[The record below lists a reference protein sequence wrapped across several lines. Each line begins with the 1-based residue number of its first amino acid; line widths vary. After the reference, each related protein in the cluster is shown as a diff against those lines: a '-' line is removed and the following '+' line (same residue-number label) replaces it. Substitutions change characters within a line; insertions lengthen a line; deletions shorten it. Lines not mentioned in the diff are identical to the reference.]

1 MTGCCCACGWRRAI
15 VAPCRRA
22 SRCCGARR
30 RQARRVAV
38 SRRRDDESSSSV
50 PEARHGCAGA
60 RPSAGGCGGPCR
72 GPPRRMTAR
81 VAAPPMLEADVRDAR
96 AWRRDALNP
105 SDWLV
110 PLSPQCL
117 DELDA
122 AVRAVREDPLPPL
135 MLTPDQFR
143 LGACAQVM
151 ARARAMLCTGI
162 GLVVLDRVP
171 VERYSPEENRALA
184 WLLGSLLGRLVAQKW
199 DGTMIYDVKDTG
211 RTLEYGVRRSVTNLD
226 LVFHTDAAWLEL
238 PPELVGL
245 YCINP
250 AREGGVSRFVSLV
263 SVHNEMA
270 RRHTALLARL
280 YRPVP
285 WDRQAEHAGEPL
297 DAEAREALT
306 AMREILDSPELAV
319 QLTIQR
325 GQVQLIN
332 NRAFAHARTDFTD
345 ATEPDLKRHMIRLW
359 TREDGR

>member
-1 MTGCCCACGWRRAI
+1 MTT
-15 VAPCRRA
+15 P
-22 SRCCGARR
+22 
-30 RQARRVAV
+30 
-38 SRRRDDESSSSV
+38 
-50 PEARHGCAGA
+50 
-60 RPSAGGCGGPCR
+60 
-72 GPPRRMTAR
+72 
-81 VAAPPMLEADVRDAR
+81 VAAAPMLAADVRDAR
-96 AWRRDALNP
+96 AWRRDALKE

-110 PLSPQCL
+110 PLSSRCL

-122 AVRAVREDPLPPL
+122 VARAVREDPLPVL
-135 MLTPDQFR
+135 MLTPAQFQ

-151 ARARAMLCTGI
+151 ARARDMLRTGI

-171 VERYSPEENRALA
+171 VERYTPDENRALA

-199 DGTMIYDVKDTG
+199 DGMMLYDVKDTG
-211 RTLEYGVRRSVTNLD
+211 KSLEYGVRRSVTNLD
-226 LVFHTDAAWLEL
+226 LVFHTDAAWLDL

-270 RRHTALLARL
+270 RRHPALLARL

-285 WDRQAEHAGEPL
+285 WDRQAEHAPEDAKLARRPVFSYDGRAFMACVNENLIETGAELAGEPL
-297 DAEAREALT
+297 DTEAREALA

-332 NRAFAHARTDFTD
+332 NPAFAHARTDFVD
-345 ATEPDLKRHMIRLW
+345 AAEPQLKRHMIRLW
-359 TREDGR
+359 TREEGRRTFRG

>member
-1 MTGCCCACGWRRAI
+1 
-15 VAPCRRA
+15 
-22 SRCCGARR
+22 
-30 RQARRVAV
+30 
-38 SRRRDDESSSSV
+38 
-50 PEARHGCAGA
+50 
-60 RPSAGGCGGPCR
+60 
-72 GPPRRMTAR
+72 MTAR
-81 VAAPPMLEADVRDAR
+81 VAAPPMLAADVRDAR

-122 AVRAVREDPLPPL
+122 AARAVREDPLPPL
-135 MLTPDQFR
+135 VLTPEQFR

-211 RTLEYGVRRSVTNLD
+211 KTLEYGVRRSVTNLD
-226 LVFHTDAAWLEL
+226 LVFHTDAAWLDL

-270 RRHTALLARL
+270 RRHPALLARL

-285 WDRQAEHAGEPL
+285 WDRQAEHAPGDVKVARRPVFSYEGRAFTACVNETLVETGAELAGEPL

-345 ATEPDLKRHMIRLW
+345 ALEPQLKRHMIRLW
-359 TREDGR
+359 TREEGRRTFHG